1 MDSIDFI
8 NPGFIA
14 LIAVLVLIIIA
25 VMMAVKTVPQG
36 FEYTVER
43 FGKYSRTL
51 KPGLSL
57 IFPFLD
63 AIGRRMNMRESVMD
77 IPTQEVITRDNAMVA
92 VDGVVFYQVMNAADA
107 AYQVNDLERAMENLA
122 LTNIRTVM
130 GSMELDELLS
140 QRDRINAE
148 LLTVIDDATNPWGTK
163 VTRVEIR
170 DITPPRDLVDSMA
183 RQMKAERE
191 KRAQV
196 LEASGAREAEVLRA
210 EGDKQAAILQAEGE
224 LEAARRQAEARER
237 LAKADAKATEMVS
250 RAIANGDIQA
260 VNYFVATKY
269 TEALQG
275 IASAPNSKVV
285 LMPMDASNVI
295 GSIAGIAEIAKE
307 TFAKNEGAAPPPTPA
322 RRASRT
328 LPKA

>member
-1 MDSIDFI
+1 MIVSA
-8 NPGFIA
+8 PLVA
-14 LIAVLVLIIIA
+14 LISVVVLILVLVF
-25 VMMAVKTVPQG
+25 MAVKTVPQG
-36 FEYTVER
+36 YEYTVER

-57 IFPFLD
+57 IVPFLD
-63 AIGRRMNMRESVMD
+63 KIGYRMNLRESVMD

-107 AYQVNDLERAMENLA
+107 AYQVNNLERAMENLA

-191 KRAQV
+191 KRAQI
-196 LEASGAREAEVLRA
+196 LEASGAREAEILRA
-210 EGDKQAAILQAEGE
+210 EGEKQAVILAAEGE
-224 LEAARRQAEARER
+224 LEAAKRQAEARER
-237 LAKADAKATEMVS
+237 LAEADAVATRMVS
-250 RAIANGDIQA
+250 DAIAKGNIQA

-275 IASAPNSKVV
+275 IASATNSKVV
-285 LMPMDASNVI
+285 LMPMEASNLI

-307 TFAKNEGAAPPPTPA
+307 TFGDNTTESKPTPKT
-322 RRASRT
+322 RRT

>member
-1 MDSIDFI
+1 MEFVYVGLIVAAV
-8 NPGFIA
+8 IA
-14 LIAVLVLIIIA
+14 LFVIILI
-25 VMMAVKTVPQG
+25 MMTVKTVPQG
-36 FEYTVER
+36 YEYTVER

-51 KPGLSL
+51 KPGLSF
-57 IFPFLD
+57 IVPFLD
-63 AIGRRMNMRESVMD
+63 NIGHRMNLRESVMD
-77 IPTQEVITRDNAMVA
+77 IPTQEVITRDNAIVA
-92 VDGVVFYQVMNAADA
+92 VDGVVFYQVMNAANA

-148 LLTVIDDATNPWGTK
+148 LLNVIDEATNPWGTK
-163 VTRVEIR
+163 VTRVEVR
-170 DITPPRDLVDSMA
+170 DITPPRDIADSMA
-183 RQMKAERE
+183 RQLKAERD

-196 LEASGAREAEVLRA
+196 LEASGTREAEILRA
-210 EGDKQAAILQAEGE
+210 EGEKQAAILQAEGE
-224 LEAARRQAEARER
+224 LEAAKRQAEARER
-237 LAKADAKATEMVS
+237 LAQADAEATRMVS
-250 RAIANGDIQA
+250 EAISTGDIQA

-275 IASAPNSKVV
+275 IASASNSKVV
-285 LMPMDASNVI
+285 LMPMEASNVI

-307 TFAKNEGAAPPPTPA
+307 TFSDGGASEKPKSAPKTH
-322 RRASRT
+322 RS

>member
-1 MDSIDFI
+1 MNSTDFI
-8 NPGFIA
+8 DPGFIA

-51 KPGLSL
+51 KPGLSV

-170 DITPPRDLVDSMA
+170 DITPPRAKSTSKTTYFIHRGSFSSVSPA
-183 RQMKAERE
+183 PSSRP
-191 KRAQV
+191 
-196 LEASGAREAEVLRA
+196 
-210 EGDKQAAILQAEGE
+210 
-224 LEAARRQAEARER
+224 RRSYS
-237 LAKADAKATEMVS
+237 TCC
-250 RAIANGDIQA
+250 
-260 VNYFVATKY
+260 
-269 TEALQG
+269 
-275 IASAPNSKVV
+275 
-285 LMPMDASNVI
+285 
-295 GSIAGIAEIAKE
+295 SIATVRLCPNG
-307 TFAKNEGAAPPPTPA
+307 P
-322 RRASRT
+322 RV
-328 LPKA
+328 

>member
-1 MDSIDFI
+1 MEPFI
-8 NPGFIA
+8 SPGLIAIIA
-14 LIAVLVLIIIA
+14 LVVLIIFLIFSG
-25 VMMAVKTVPQG
+25 VKTVPQG
-36 FEYTVER
+36 FEYTIER
-43 FGKYSRTL
+43 FGKYRRTL

-57 IFPFLD
+57 IVPFLD
-63 AIGRRMNMRESVMD
+63 GVGRRMNMRESVMD
-77 IPTQEVITRDNAMVA
+77 IPTQEVITRDNAIVA
-92 VDGVVFYQVMNAADA
+92 VDGVVFYQVMNAANA

-148 LLTVIDDATNPWGTK
+148 LLNVIDEATNPWGTK
-163 VTRVEIR
+163 VTRVEVR
-170 DITPPRDLVDSMA
+170 DITPPRDIADSMA
-183 RQMKAERE
+183 RQLKAERD

-196 LEASGAREAEVLRA
+196 LEASGQREAEILRA

-224 LEAARRQAEARER
+224 LEAAKRQAEARER
-237 LAKADAKATEMVS
+237 LAEADAKATSMVS
-250 RAIANGDIQA
+250 DAIASGDIQA

-275 IASAPNSKVV
+275 IASANNSKVV
-285 LMPMDASNVI
+285 LMPMEASNVI
-295 GSIAGIAEIAKE
+295 GSIAGIAEIARE
-307 TFAKNEGAAPPPTPA
+307 TFGGNDDAPAPA
-322 RRASRT
+322 PKTRRR

>member
-1 MDSIDFI
+1 MDI

-14 LIAVLVLIIIA
+14 LGIILLVIVFVVFA
-25 VMMAVKTVPQG
+25 GVKTVPQG
-36 FEYTVER
+36 FEFTVER
-43 FGKYSRTL
+43 FGKYRRTL

-57 IFPFLD
+57 IVPFID
-63 AIGRRMNMRESVMD
+63 IIGRRQNMRESVMD
-77 IPTQEVITRDNAMVA
+77 IPTQEVITRDNAMVS

-107 AYQVNDLERAMENLA
+107 TYRVNDLERAMENLA

-148 LLTVIDDATNPWGTK
+148 LLTVIDEATNPWGTK

-196 LEASGAREAEVLRA
+196 LEASGAREADILRA
-210 EGDKQAAILQAEGE
+210 EGEKQAVILQAEGE
-224 LEAARRQAEARER
+224 LEAAKRQAEARER
-237 LAKADAKATEMVS
+237 LAEADAKATTMVS
-250 RAIANGDIQA
+250 EAIANGDIQA
-260 VNYFVATKY
+260 VNYFVANKY

-285 LMPMDASNVI
+285 LMPMEASNVI

-307 TFAKNEGAAPPPTPA
+307 TFAKDENGVSTANQT
-322 RRASRT
+322 RRN
-328 LPKA
+328 LPRA

>member
-1 MDSIDFI
+1 MEFVNVGLIVAAI
-8 NPGFIA
+8 IA
-14 LIAVLVLIIIA
+14 FFIIILI
-25 VMMAVKTVPQG
+25 MMSVKTVPQG
-36 FEYTVER
+36 YEYTVER

-51 KPGLSL
+51 KPGLSFL
-57 IFPFLD
+57 IPFLD
-63 AIGRRMNMRESVMD
+63 NIGQRMNLRESVMD
-77 IPTQEVITRDNAMVA
+77 IPTQEVITRDNAIVA
-92 VDGVVFYQVMNAADA
+92 VDGVVFYQVMNAANA

-148 LLTVIDDATNPWGTK
+148 LLNVIDEATNPWGTK
-163 VTRVEIR
+163 VTRVEVR
-170 DITPPRDLVDSMA
+170 DITPPPDIVDSMA
-183 RQMKAERE
+183 RQLKAERE

-196 LEASGAREAEVLRA
+196 LEASGTREADILRA
-210 EGDKQAAILQAEGE
+210 EGEKQAAILKAEGE
-224 LEAARRQAEARER
+224 LEAAKRQAQARER
-237 LAKADAKATEMVS
+237 LAEADAEATRMVS
-250 RAIANGDIQA
+250 DAIANGDIQA

-275 IASAPNSKVV
+275 IASAGNSKVV
-285 LMPMDASNVI
+285 LMPMEASNVI

-307 TFAKNEGAAPPPTPA
+307 TFGDSGATTKPKSAPKT
-322 RRASRT
+322 RRT

>member
-307 TFAKNEGAAPPPTPA
+307 TFAKNEGATPPPTPA